1 MKYYEVAFE
10 VAEGVYS
17 VNTISAN
24 TGINELK
31 AVTETAQRKAKRHGY
46 SIAYIKEI
54 SYIQAD
60 EASRRGRPCYMI
72 DDEAEQKYD
81 PSFQV

>member
-1 MKYYEVAFE
+1 MKFFEVAFE

-24 TGINELK
+24 TGSHELE
-31 AVTETAQRKAKRHGY
+31 AVTETAQRRATRYGY
-46 SIAYIKEI
+46 SIAYVKEI
-54 SYIQAD
+54 NHLQAD